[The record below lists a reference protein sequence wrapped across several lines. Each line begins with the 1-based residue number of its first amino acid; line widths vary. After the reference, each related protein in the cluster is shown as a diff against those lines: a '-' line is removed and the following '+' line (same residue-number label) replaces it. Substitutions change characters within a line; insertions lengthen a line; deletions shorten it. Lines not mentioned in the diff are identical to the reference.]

1 MDDFSELK
9 NLYEDGYRCIYHD
22 CVDNNYTIY
31 LKNFYTEGSETI
43 ELSSE
48 SDFSQFK
55 DYIDGLRMS

>member
-1 MDDFSELK
+1 MDDFSKLK

-43 ELSSE
+43 KLSSE